1 MGVRFDSCIGL
12 IILVASTIYM
22 PSVWAQNTPSYKP
35 KTIPEVVDQV
45 AIQSSGDFFE
55 NRSTAGDARFLFGID
70 YDDTKLAKDARR
82 IEVLYQDLLKQQ
94 AESDPV
100 IRTQDLDS
108 PFNTS
113 LRLSTQANP

>member
-1 MGVRFDSCIGL
+1 MGVRFKCGVGL
-12 IILVASTIYM
+12 MILVATSALYA
-22 PSVWAQNTPSYKP
+22 PGGRAQNIPSYKT

-45 AIQSSGDFFE
+45 AIQSSGTFFE
-55 NRSTAGDARFLFGID
+55 NRSTAGDALFLFGIG
-70 YDDTKLAKDARR
+70 YDEAKLAKDAQR

-100 IRTQDLDS
+100 IRTQDLAS

-113 LRLSTQANP
+113 LRLSTQVR